1 MTSIVVKHYITEN
14 KLRSLETSQKK
25 KNRTWICRNF
35 ILYQENDVLFNVL
48 TQEIARRFV
57 RLNIKS
63 LMILYLN
70 KGIQKLW
77 LYMADTVSYA

>member
-14 KLRSLETSQKK
+14 KLRSLETSPNS
-25 KNRTWICRNF
+25 KNRTWIYRNF